1 MAESKQRQTYSP
13 EFKTEAVARMRAG
26 ESLSGLARELG
37 VRRKFLY
44 AWKHAVEEGR
54 GFPGSGHPF
63 ATVGQPG
70 KLPTPARDGA
80 ERIKELEGLVG
91 RLTLENRFFKGALQ
105 SIEELRRL
113 RSASSSAVS
122 SRKSKR

>member
-26 ESLSGLARELG
+26 ESLSGLSQQLG

-44 AWKHAVEEGR
+44 EWKHAVEEGR

-63 ATVGQPG
+63 ETAVPPG
-70 KLPTPARDGA
+70 KLPTPVRDGA
-80 ERIKELEGLVG
+80 ERIKE
-91 RLTLENRFFKGALQ
+91 
-105 SIEELRRL
+105 
-113 RSASSSAVS
+113 
-122 SRKSKR
+122 